1 MLESIKCLGGVGLV
15 ILFVAEQTGLFSSG
29 FVDHPV
35 QTGICPFNNILLRSG
50 YICNL
55 GAVSLNALER
65 LISSSSI

>member
-1 MLESIKCLGGVGLV
+1 MLESSKCLGRVGLV

-35 QTGICPFNNILLRSG
+35 RTRICPFNNVLLRTG
-50 YICNL
+50 YIYNL